1 MKKLI
6 YCFAVLALSACS
18 EKMDGP
24 SLSND
29 LIKVELNSTVS
40 TPDLETL
47 GTRAPVDGTVL
58 PKGEKNVTVFGLAK
72 SSNSGSS
79 TDIDWES
86 SSADV
91 LFGAQQDKL
100 GPGIIEA
107 SVDENGALNFGE
119 YYYPV
124 ESTRNYSFYA
134 CYPTSTTKF
143 EFDEKEQFYSATF
156 KLSDQ
161 HDVMWAEAVAPDLGG
176 YKGYNARYF
185 RKATGAKRP
194 MLQFKHL
201 LTRLNFKVV
210 RGEAVSGATEDVSS
224 VYVKAISIVNQE
236 TSFKVTL
243 SKDYVTKGTTNGI
256 KVEPVSGFFDKQ
268 TDIAPTSEEYQAD
281 LGLEADGTKKDY
293 GTVLLAPKTK
303 YSIQVTL
310 SRTKGETWTNDPS
323 NDESAIILTLDG
335 GLGEDVFESGK
346 AYEAV
351 LTVYGWQKIGFETPT
366 VVDWVVSDDEVQGG
380 EIDF

>member
-6 YCFAVLALSACS
+6 YCFAILALSACS

-58 PKGEKNVTVFGLAK
+58 PKDAKVSVFGLAK
-72 SSNSGSS
+72 SSSSGSS
-79 TDIDWES
+79 TDIDWRS
-86 SSADV
+86 STDV
-91 LFGAQQDKL
+91 LFAQREDA
-100 GPGIIEA
+100 PGIIEA
-107 SVDENGALNFGE
+107 SVDENGALIFGE

-134 CYPTSTTKF
+134 CYPFTTSTKF
-143 EFDEKEQFYSATF
+143 SKVDETINSYSATF

-161 HDVMWAEAVAPDLGG
+161 QDVMWAEAVAPDLGG
-176 YKGYNARYF
+176 FKGYNARYF

-210 RGEAVSGATEDVSS
+210 RGEAVSGETEDVSS
-224 VYVKAISIVNQE
+224 VYVKDISIVNQE
-236 TSFKVTL
+236 TNFKVTL
-243 SKDYVTKGTTNGI
+243 SKAYVTNGTTNGI
-256 KVEPVSGFFDKQ
+256 KVEPV
-268 TDIAPTSEEYQAD
+268 TDSKTKLNVTTTSEEYQAD

-293 GTVLLAPKTK
+293 GTVLLVPNTK

-310 SRTKGETWTNDPS
+310 SRTKDETWTNDPS
-323 NDESAIILTLDG
+323 NDESAIILSLDG

-366 VVDWVVSDDEVQGG
+366 VVDWVVSDDEVHGG

>member
-29 LIKVELNSTVS
+29 LIKVELNSAVS

-58 PKGEKNVTVFGLAK
+58 PQGTNNVTVFGLAK
-72 SSNSGSS
+72 SSNSKTS
-79 TDIDWES
+79 TDVDWKLN
-86 SSADV
+86 ANV
-91 LFGAQQDKL
+91 LFGTQQD
-100 GPGIIEA
+100 PSGIVEA

-134 CYPTSTTKF
+134 CYPTEKIKFTAATTL
-143 EFDEKEQFYSATF
+143 DSYSATF

-210 RGEAVSGATEDVSS
+210 RGETVSGATEDVSS

-243 SKDYVTKGTTNGI
+243 SKDYVTNGTTNGI
-256 KVEPVSGFFDKQ
+256 KVEPVSGSLSSQ
-268 TDIAPTSEEYQAD
+268 TVNPTSEEYQAD

-293 GTVLLAPKTK
+293 GTVLLVPNTK

-310 SRTKGETWTNDPS
+310 SRTKDETWTNNPS
-323 NDESAIILTLDG
+323 NDESAIILSLDG

-366 VVDWVVSDDEVQGG
+366 VVDWVVSDDEVHGG

>member
-58 PKGEKNVTVFGLAK
+58 PQGTNNVTVFGLAK
-72 SSNSGSS
+72 SSNSETS
-79 TDIDWES
+79 TDVYWKLN
-86 SSADV
+86 ANV
-91 LFGAQQDKL
+91 LFGTQQD
-100 GPGIIEA
+100 PSGIVEA

-134 CYPTSTTKF
+134 CYPLTTTTKF
-143 EFDEKEQFYSATF
+143 DAATTLDSYSATF
-156 KLSDQ
+156 NLSDQ

-243 SKDYVTKGTTNGI
+243 SKDYVTNGTTNGI
-256 KVEPVSGFFDKQ
+256 KVEPVSGSLSSQ
-268 TDIAPTSEEYQAD
+268 TVNPTSEEYQAG

-293 GTVLLAPKTK
+293 GTVLLVPNTK

-310 SRTKGETWTNDPS
+310 SRTKDETWTNDPS
-323 NDESAIILTLDG
+323 NDESAIILSLDG

-366 VVDWVVSDDEVQGG
+366 VVDWVVSDDEVHGG